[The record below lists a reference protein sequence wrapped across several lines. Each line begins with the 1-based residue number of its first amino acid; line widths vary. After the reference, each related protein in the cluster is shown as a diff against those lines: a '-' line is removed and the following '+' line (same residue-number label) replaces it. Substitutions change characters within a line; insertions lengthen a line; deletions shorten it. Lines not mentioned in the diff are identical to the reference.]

1 MNRNGNICK
10 ISCDM
15 RLRQFF
21 LMLLLG
27 LLGLAGCADP
37 FSRPDP
43 VTSIVAVS
51 SSDELW
57 WISLTSRPDLK
68 VGAIKTSSG
77 EALRWVWDLAWD
89 GRSDYAWA
97 VAFQGSQLYKVRLA
111 DASASY
117 VGLIGASVN
126 ALAVDSSGKLIA
138 AGGTQLYQ
146 LDPRSGQ
153 AIPYEGLKLPCA
165 SSGDLVFF
173 DGRLLASVDCGL
185 GDVLV
190 EVNFGANSVRTIGP
204 IGYSQVY
211 GLSEKNG
218 VLYGATERGDLITI
232 DATTGQGRFLRRM
245 PFGVYGTQAIR

>member
-1 MNRNGNICK
+1 
-10 ISCDM
+10 M
-15 RLRQFF
+15 RLRHPFF
-21 LMLLLG
+21 LVV

-37 FSRPDP
+37 FSSPDP
-43 VTSIVAVS
+43 ATSIVAVS

-77 EALRWVWDLAWD
+77 EPLRWVWDLAWD
-89 GRSDYAWA
+89 GRSAYAWV
-97 VAFQGSQLYKVRLA
+97 VAFGGSQLYRVRL
-111 DASASY
+111 DDGSASY
-117 VGLIGASVN
+117 VGLTGTSVN
-126 ALAVDSSGKLIA
+126 ALAVDSAGKLVA
-138 AGGTQLYQ
+138 AGGTYGTQLYQ
-146 LDPRSGQ
+146 LDPHNGQ

-173 DGRLLASVDCGL
+173 SGKLLASVDCGL

-190 EVNFGANSVRTIGP
+190 EVDFGTSSVRTVGS
-204 IGYSQVY
+204 IGYSKVY

-218 VLYGATERGDLITI
+218 VLYGATERGELITL
-232 DATTGQGRFLRRM
+232 DAATGQGRFLRRM